1 MVETK
6 QISKNLY
13 FVSQEV
19 EVPKITKE
27 PEQTIQ
33 YWIFDRSGSRSG
45 SINEDIQVAKEFV
58 NTLSE
63 GSEVVLAWFSSQG
76 QYGLSQPFTLK
87 KQLGAVVISLDS
99 INGTIGCT
107 CFDEVLEEVYNY
119 HVKNQSNKKGA
130 MMFFTDG
137 DVNDGKPIQASIDIL
152 KKWKEVSNVNL
163 IVGYGWLN
171 RTNMSRMA
179 EACDGSF
186 IQLQSN
192 KGLKSILEQ
201 FVVSVDDTNP
211 KIKTTLFCKSELAI
225 SISGNNIF
233 EYQPENLKVDYSPS
247 KTNKN
252 CIYYLTNSKPKTS
265 KEITTLKEWQEKG
278 LRSLALVYSQK
289 NKSNIS
295 LELLAA
301 SKDRFLVDKMDS
313 AISPDEFGKV
323 EELIKESIFDK
334 SQRFRKGEC
343 APDYLPADD
352 AYSILD
358 FMTDLSNEDNAKL
371 HLKDDR
377 FEYNRIGAG
386 SKQTDGSKFEQTS
399 DVVGINDIVFNQ
411 ERLNISI
418 NTYANGVVPLDPKQF
433 STGFKKADLKKHS
446 LGDSFP
452 VVSFRTYTI
461 VADGKYSTWTLVLS
475 GLSKELV
482 DKLEKAGVIKE
493 FDSGSKSTIEQNVY
507 VIDVSS
513 LPMGNKKLLGKSG
526 ISAKKLS
533 KLNYEQHELKTEQ
546 SVIKSMIKVMKAEPE
561 DETETIN
568 QGLKEQ
574 KEFLE
579 KFCYIK
585 NGSYSPPTKVFGID
599 KTVESYSGNKLYLND
614 TKELRP
620 EMNVYGLGKEVEI
633 VKIDTKNRCVEVDTD
648 LDKVKLVP
656 TELVFKMNDNYSAY
670 SFNIKLDGMSDVTM
684 SAYKKAKDKTSD
696 RMKLFHENVQKYESE
711 TKLEKLEKRLKEV
724 KDRLSVIRKELQVAK
739 FLIIMVNKGSMVEFA
754 SRDNVILVEDGR
766 TTNFEI
772 KEIKVKI

>member
-1 MVETK
+1 MIETK
-6 QISKNLY
+6 EIKKELY

-19 EVPKITKE
+19 EVPKIVKDSE
-27 PEQTIQ
+27 PTIQ
-33 YWIFDRSGSRSG
+33 YWIFDRSGSRYG

-58 NTLSE
+58 NTLQE

-99 INGTIGCT
+99 MNSTIGCT

-119 HVKNQSNKKGA
+119 HTKNQIGKKGA

-137 DVNDGKPIQASIDIL
+137 DVNDGKPISASIDIL
-152 KKWKEVSNVNL
+152 KKWKEVSNINL
-163 IVGYGWLN
+163 FVGYGYLN
-171 RTNMSRMA
+171 RTNMSKMA
-179 EACDGSF
+179 EACNGSF
-186 IQLQSN
+186 IQLQNN

-201 FVVSVDDTNP
+201 FVSSVDDINP
-211 KIKTTLFCKSELAI
+211 KVKVELEYPSELVI
-225 SISGNNIF
+225 SISGNNVF
-233 EYQPENLKVDYSPS
+233 EYQPENLKIDYSPS

-301 SKDRFLVDKMDS
+301 SRDKFLVDKMDL
-313 AISPDEFGKV
+313 AISPDEMGKV
-323 EELIKESIFDK
+323 EELIKNSIFDK
-334 SQRFRKGEC
+334 SKRFLKGKCSEN
-343 APDYLPADD
+343 YLPADD

-358 FMTDLSNEDNAKL
+358 FMTDLANEENAKL

-377 FEYNRIGAG
+377 FEYNKIGA
-386 SKQTDGSKFEQTS
+386 SQKQIDGSKFESTS

-418 NTYANGVVPLDPKQF
+418 NTYCNGVVSLNPEEF
-433 STGFKKADLKKHS
+433 STGFTKADLKKHS
-446 LGDSFP
+446 LGNSYP
-452 VVSFRTYTI
+452 VVQFRTYTI

-482 DKLEKAGVIKE
+482 QKLEKAEVIKE
-493 FDSGSKSTIEQNVY
+493 YEVGTRDYERIV
-507 VIDVSS
+507 VDVSS
-513 LPMGNKKLLGKSG
+513 LPMGNKKLLSKNG
-526 ISAKKLS
+526 ISAKKLA
-533 KLNYEQHELKTEQ
+533 KLNLEQYELKTEQ
-546 SVIKSMIKVMKAEPE
+546 SVLKSMIKVLKAEPE
-561 DETETIN
+561 EETETIN
-568 QGLKEQ
+568 QGMKDQ

-585 NGSYSPPTKVFGID
+585 NGSYSPPVKVYGID

-620 EMNVYGLGKEVEI
+620 EMNIYGLGKEVEI

-648 LDKVKLVP
+648 LDKMKLVP
-656 TELVFKMNDNYSAY
+656 TELVFKMNDNYQAY
-670 SFNIKLDGMSDVTM
+670 SFNIKLDGMSEVSM

-711 TKLEKLEKRLKEV
+711 TKVEKLEKRLKEV
-724 KDRLSVIRKELQVAK
+724 KEKLSMIRKEMQIAK
-739 FLIIMVNKGSMVEFA
+739 FLIIMVNKGSMPEFA
-754 SRDNVILVEDGR
+754 SRDNMILVENGV
-766 TTNFEI
+766 TTLFEI

>member
-19 EVPKITKE
+19 EIPKVVKE

-99 INGTIGCT
+99 INNTIGCT

-201 FVVSVDDTNP
+201 FVISVDDTNP
-211 KIKTTLFCKSELAI
+211 KIKTTLFCKSDLAI

-233 EYQPENLKVDYSPS
+233 EYQPENDVIDYSPS
-247 KTNKN
+247 KKNKC
-252 CIYYLTNSKPKTS
+252 CIYYLTTDKPKFTN
-265 KEITTLKEWQEKG
+265 TLIKLEEHQEKG

-301 SKDRFLVDKMDS
+301 SRDRFLVDKMDS

-343 APDYLPADD
+343 ASDYLPADD

-418 NTYANGVVPLDPKQF
+418 STYCNGIVPLDPKQF
-433 STGFKKADLKKHS
+433 STGFKKADLKTHS
-446 LGDSFP
+446 LGDSYP

-482 DKLEKAGVIKE
+482 DKLQKAEVIKE
-493 FDSGSKSTIEQNVY
+493 VDKNGVM
-507 VIDVSS
+507 VVDVSS

-533 KLNYEQHELKTEQ
+533 KLNYEQYELKTEQ
-546 SVIKSMIKVMKAEPE
+546 SVIKSMIKVLKAEPE
-561 DETETIN
+561 DEVETIN
-568 QGLKEQ
+568 QGMKEQ

-585 NGSYSPPTKVFGID
+585 NGAYSPPTKVFGID

-620 EMNVYGLGKEVEI
+620 KMNIYGLGKEVEI

-656 TELVFKMNDNYSAY
+656 TELVFKMNDNYPAY

-711 TKLEKLEKRLKEV
+711 TKIEKLEKRLKEV
-724 KDRLSVIRKELQVAK
+724 KNKLSEIRKELQIAK
-739 FLIIMVNKGSMVEFA
+739 FLIIMVNKGSMAEFA
-754 SRDNVILVEDGR
+754 SRDNMMLVEDGR

>member
-19 EVPKITKE
+19 EIPKIVKE

-107 CFDEVLEEVYNY
+107 CFDEVWEAIYNY
-119 HVKNQSNKKGA
+119 HIKNHKDKKGSSL
-130 MMFFTDG
+130 FFTDG
-137 DVNDGKPIQASIDIL
+137 MVNDGKPPQVTIDIL

-163 IVGYGWLN
+163 FVGYGWLDRN
-171 RTNMSRMA
+171 FMSRMA
-179 EACDGSF
+179 EACNGSF

-211 KIKTTLFCKSELAI
+211 KVKVDLECPSELAI

-323 EELIKESIFDK
+323 EELIKDSIFDK

-358 FMTDLSNEDNAKL
+358 FMTDLSNEENAKL

-386 SKQTDGSKFEQTS
+386 SKQIDGSKFEQTS

-418 NTYANGVVPLDPKQF
+418 NTYANGIVPLDPKQF
-433 STGFKKADLKKHS
+433 STGFKKADLKTHS
-446 LGDSFP
+446 LGDSYP

-482 DKLEKAGVIKE
+482 DKLEKAEVIKE
-493 FDSGSKSTIEQNVY
+493 VDKNG
-507 VIDVSS
+507 VIVVDVSS
-513 LPMGNKKLLGKSG
+513 LPMGNKKLLSKSG

-533 KLNYEQHELKTEQ
+533 KLNYEQYELKTEQ

-561 DETETIN
+561 DEIETIN

-574 KEFLE
+574 KDFLE

-724 KDRLSVIRKELQVAK
+724 KDRLSVIRKELQIAK
-739 FLIIMVNKGSMVEFA
+739 FLIIMVNKGSMTEFA
-754 SRDNVILVEDGR
+754 SRDNMILVEDGR

>member
-1 MVETK
+1 MTKIETK
-6 QISKNLY
+6 EIRKGLY

-19 EVPKITKE
+19 EVPKIVKE

-58 NTLSE
+58 GTLSE

-87 KQLGAVVISLDS
+87 KQLGAVTISLDS
-99 INGTIGCT
+99 MNSVIGCT
-107 CFDEVLEEVYNY
+107 CYDEVWEEVYNY
-119 HVKNQSNKKGA
+119 HIKNHANKKA
-130 MMFFTDG
+130 ASLFFTDG
-137 DVNDGKPIQASIDIL
+137 EVNDGKPIQATIDIL
-152 KKWKEVSNVNL
+152 KKWKEVSNVN
-163 IVGYGWLN
+163 IFAGYGWLN
-171 RTNMSRMA
+171 RVTMTRMA

-186 IQLQSN
+186 IQLQNN
-192 KGLKSILEQ
+192 KGLKSLLEQ
-201 FVVSVDDTNP
+201 FVLSVDDVNP
-211 KIKTTLFCKSELAI
+211 KIKVDLECPSELAI

-233 EYQPENLKVDYSPS
+233 EYKPENLKIEYSPS
-247 KTNKN
+247 KKNKT
-252 CIYYLTNSKPKTS
+252 CVYYLTNSKHKNC
-265 KEITTLKEWQEKG
+265 KEITSFEEHQQKG
-278 LRSLALVYSQK
+278 LRSLALIYSQK
-289 NKSNIS
+289 NKSNIA
-295 LELLAA
+295 LEILA
-301 SKDRFLVDKMDS
+301 SSRDKFLVDKMDS

-343 APDYLPADD
+343 AEGYLPAED

-358 FMTDLSNEDNAKL
+358 FMTDLANEENAKL

-386 SKQTDGSKFEQTS
+386 SKQIDGSKFEQTS
-399 DVVGINDIVFNQ
+399 DVVGINDVVFNQ
-411 ERLNISI
+411 TRLNLSI
-418 NTYANGVVPLDPKQF
+418 NTYCNGVVPLNPKEF
-433 STGFKKADLKKHS
+433 STGFTKADLKKHS
-446 LGDSFP
+446 LGDSYP

-482 DKLEKAGVIKE
+482 DKLQKAEVIKE
-493 FDSGSKSTIEQNVY
+493 QDKNGVI

-513 LPMGNKKLLGKSG
+513 LPMGNKKLLSKSG
-526 ISAKKLS
+526 ISAKKLA
-533 KLNYEQHELKTEQ
+533 KLNLEQYELKTEQ
-546 SVIKSMIKVMKAEPE
+546 SVIKSMIKVLKAEPE

-574 KEFLE
+574 KDFLE

-585 NGSYSPPTKVFGID
+585 NGSYSPPVKVYGID
-599 KTVESYSGNKLYLND
+599 KTVDSYSDNKLFLSD
-614 TKELRP
+614 TKELRVG
-620 EMNVYGLGKEVEI
+620 MNVYGLGKEVEI
-633 VKIDTKNRCVEVDTD
+633 TKIDTKNRSVEVDTD
-648 LDKVKLVP
+648 LSKMKLVP
-656 TELVFKMNDNYSAY
+656 TELTFKMNDFYEAY
-670 SFNIKLDGMSDVTM
+670 SFDIKLDGMSDVSM

-696 RMKLFHENVQKYESE
+696 RMKLFHENVLKYENE

-724 KDRLSVIRKELQVAK
+724 KDQLSVIRKELQIAK
-739 FLIIMVNKGSMVEFA
+739 FLIVMVNKGSMAEFE
-754 SRDNVILVEDGR
+754 SRENMQLVENGKI
-766 TTNFEI
+766 THFEI